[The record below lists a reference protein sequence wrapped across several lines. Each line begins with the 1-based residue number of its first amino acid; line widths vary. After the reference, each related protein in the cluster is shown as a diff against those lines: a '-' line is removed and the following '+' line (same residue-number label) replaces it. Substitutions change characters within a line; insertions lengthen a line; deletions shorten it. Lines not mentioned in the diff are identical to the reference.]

1 MSCIA
6 LDFLEMCLLLLSE
19 SGTGEA
25 ASMDARLARGAVR
38 AKKITVQ
45 STVRGS
51 NPRIKRKLR
60 KEDILNI

>member
-45 STVRGS
+45 SKGS
-51 NPRIKRKLR
+51 NPRIK
-60 KEDILNI
+60 IF